1 MRICLVNEFFKPH
14 ITGGTEL
21 FLDHLVKYLSSRGF
35 RVDIITSLFKGDKKY
50 EHDGNVFI
58 HRISSSP
65 ISIGHFKQLPGI
77 TLPFNFFNF
86 ALQKKLIKIME
97 NCDCVH
103 INNLYHL
110 SFAPIQ
116 LANKLGKFIL
126 LDVHDYWPVCFKK
139 NLFYLN
145 KNFCR
150 KKSSFKCIKCLMSTN
165 AISTISYPFLSFLVI
180 SEYFLRNESLQF
192 NDVITHSK
200 FMSDVIEKE
209 FRVKPEVINYPYFGK
224 KIVNKRKTIKNQ
236 INLLFI
242 GRVEALKG
250 AHFLLPIAKILKNKG
265 IPYKINVIGS
275 GNIINKLKSQSRREG
290 LNIKFYGFVS
300 HMSQKFIE
308 IMKESHILLAPSL
321 WHEPFGI
328 VILEAMNFGI
338 PVIASNRGGIKEIV
352 KQNDV
357 GIIVPPDPENIAK
370 KIELLINNKKM
381 YKKFSSNA
389 IKNIKRY
396 EPERVFKRY
405 EKIFEKS
412 CD

>member
-1 MRICLVNEFFKPH
+1 MRICLVNEFFEPH

-21 FLDHLVKYLSSRGF
+21 FLDHLVDYLSSRGF
-35 RVDIITSLFKGDKKY
+35 RIDIITGLFKGDKEY
-50 EHDGNVFI
+50 EHDKNISI
-58 HRISSSP
+58 HRINSSP
-65 ISIGHFKQLPGI
+65 ISIGHFKQLPGV

-86 ALQKKLIKIME
+86 ALQKRLIKIMRK
-97 NCDCVH
+97 CDCVH

-110 SFAPIQ
+110 SFSPIQ
-116 LANKLGKFIL
+116 LANRLGKFVL

-145 KNFCR
+145 KNFCG

-165 AISTISYPFLSFLVI
+165 AISTISYPFLSSLVI
-180 SEYFLRNESLQF
+180 SEYFLRNRSLQL
-192 NDVITHSK
+192 DDIITHSR
-200 FMSDVIEKE
+200 FMGEIIERE
-209 FRVKPEVINYPYFGK
+209 FKVKPKVINYPYFGK
-224 KIVNKRKTIKNQ
+224 KIINKRRVIKDQ

-242 GRVEALKG
+242 GRVEVLKG

-265 IPYKINVIGS
+265 ISYNINVIGS
-275 GNIINKLKSQSRREG
+275 GNIINELKSQSERAG
-290 LNIKFYGFVS
+290 LNIKFYGFVG
-300 HMSQKFIE
+300 HMSQKFIN

-328 VILEAMNFGI
+328 VILEAMGFGI
-338 PVIASNRGGIKEIV
+338 PVITSNRGGIKEIV

-357 GIIVPPDPENIAK
+357 GVIVPPNPKNIAK
-370 KIELLINNKKM
+370 KVELFVNDHKM

-396 EPERVFKRY
+396 RPERVFKKY

-412 CD
+412 CN